1 MDKFTELEQLVA
13 SMKEDVTKFYDKSN
27 KAAGVRVRKALQ
39 DIKALAQEI
48 RKQISEKNTEDKK
61 A

>member
-13 SMKEDVTKFYDKSN
+13 NMKDDITKFYDKGN
-27 KAAGVRVRKALQ
+27 KAAGVRVRKSLQ
-39 DIKALAQEI
+39 DVKALAQEI
-48 RKQISEKNTEDKK
+48 RKQISEKNSDDKK